1 MNSLNFENTPR
12 PPGRGVYNFQ
22 MRKRASHIVKPGR
35 ALAALLALCA
45 LSALS
50 ASCSRAPKPDPAARG
65 ANLPSRI
72 VSLSPGA
79 TEIMFALGL
88 DSEIAG
94 VTNYCNYPPEA
105 AAKPRV
111 GGLYDLNFE
120 ALISLNPDLVILTPA
135 TSDIAKELDRM
146 GYRTLITPNDTFNDV
161 VASVISIGAAVGRTE
176 EAAALADKMTSAL
189 EDARAASASKKP
201 VSVMVVVDRAPGS
214 LQGLYV
220 AGKGSYFT
228 ELLDASGGKN
238 IFDDSSIYYPQPSLE
253 EIISR
258 NPALII
264 ETRLGENLS
273 EADIRRIVSDWKA
286 LGDVDA
292 VKNNRILI
300 WTEDYVAR
308 PGPRLVLLLDKFRRA
323 VDDAR

>member
-1 MNSLNFENTPR
+1 MMN
-12 PPGRGVYNFQ
+12 
-22 MRKRASHIVKPGR
+22 PGR
-35 ALAALLALCA
+35 ALAALLALA
-45 LSALS
+45 AIASLSS
-50 ASCSRAPKPDPAARG
+50 SCSREPRPEPSGHAR
-65 ANLPSRI
+65 NLPSRI
-72 VSLSPGA
+72 ISLSPGA
-79 TEIMFALGL
+79 TEILFALGL
-88 DSEIAG
+88 DSEVAG

-120 ALISLNPDLVILTPA
+120 ALISLDPDLVILTPA
-135 TSDIAKELDRM
+135 TADVAKELDRM
-146 GYRTLITPNDTFNDV
+146 GYPTLVTPNDTFNDV
-161 VASVISIGAAVGRTE
+161 VASVISIGAAVGKVK

-189 EDARAASASKKP
+189 ENARAAAASGPP
-201 VSVMVVVDRAPGS
+201 VSIMIVVDRSPGS

-228 ELLDASGGKN
+228 ELIDASGGKN

-258 NPALII
+258 NPDVII

-273 EADIRRIVSDWKA
+273 ETDIRRIVSDWNA

-292 VKNNRILI
+292 VKNNRIHI
-300 WTEDYVAR
+300 WTEDFVAR

-323 VDDAR
+323 VEDAR